1 MCESDLQHV
10 FSITK
15 LRHLEKI
22 EEIVIQKTLIYTF
35 LIFVVTAH
43 SLTEQNGKQGKKCLL

>member
-1 MCESDLQHV
+1 MCESDLQYV